1 MPNFRN
7 AALAGIVAAVIG
19 CSGAALA
26 QSSNTHTLTVQ
37 LPGGGIAEIHYTGN
51 VAPQVTV
58 SSGPA
63 ATNALL
69 PAALLFG
76 AHSPL
81 ATLDR
86 LSAEMDR
93 EAAALFRYA
102 DAMAAQP
109 WPITGGLTMTNVR
122 NLPTGTSGFSYVS
135 TVTGNGVCTRSTEI
149 TATGNGPPRVV
160 THSSGNCGPEA
171 NAPASNA
178 GWGAPGTV
186 RVPATP
192 APAKRP
198 DLLWTRNETAQQPY
212 VTMVRD
218 AAAAR

>member
-1 MPNFRN
+1 MRN
-7 AALAGIVAAVIG
+7 IRVAFLACAAAFIG
-19 CSGAALA
+19 ASGTALA
-26 QSSNTHTLTVQ
+26 QSPNIHTMTVQ
-37 LPGGGIAEIHYTGN
+37 LPAGGIAEIHYTGN

-63 ATNALL
+63 VTGALL
-69 PAALLFG
+69 PAASLFD

-86 LSAEMDR
+86 LLAEMDR
-93 EAAALFRYA
+93 EVATLFRYA

-109 WPITGGLTMTNVR
+109 WRGAGGLTLTNVR
-122 NLPTGTSGFSYVS
+122 TLPPGTRGFSYVS

-171 NAPASNA
+171 NVPAGNA
-178 GWGAPGTV
+178 GWDAPGTM
-186 RVPATP
+186 RAPAT
-192 APAKRP
+192 PAKRP
-198 DLLWTRNETAQQPY
+198 DLLWTKNETAQQPY

-218 AAAAR
+218 AAAVR